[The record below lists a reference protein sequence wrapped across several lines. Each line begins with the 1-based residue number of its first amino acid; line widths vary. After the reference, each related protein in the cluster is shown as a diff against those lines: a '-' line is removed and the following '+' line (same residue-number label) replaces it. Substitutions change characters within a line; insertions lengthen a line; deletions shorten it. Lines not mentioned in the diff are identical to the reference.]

1 MAKKQVNVSDV
12 TIEKIDIESSFG
24 KYDLVPHLEE
34 LNINESI
41 FSNHLQAHIT
51 LQDSFNI
58 PFKLPIIGEETI
70 DVSIRLEGD
79 EGNTIINPP
88 MLHVH
93 DLSDRFLKTNQS
105 QRFSLNLVSAQYMSN
120 VHCRVSKSFSGMTA
134 DEIVHDIWA
143 NYLDD
148 GHGDLYTEPS
158 KREEQCI
165 IPNWTPHQAFNW
177 LAKRT
182 QPEDGFGSDHAA
194 NYLYYETMD
203 GVHFQSLN
211 KLANEPLDDEGNVKP
226 VLTFAQE
233 HLAKDPA
240 KIESLAGGLV
250 KVDSITY
257 MGQFEKVKN
266 INEGQYSSKMI
277 THDIVK
283 KKILQHDY
291 DGFTEW
297 LWVNHLGPFPPLSNS
312 DTEVKSGHIAR
323 TSFAPPVDP
332 SMAVIEGRRLS
343 DLTDSAVVLYPK
355 HDKMYAQNFGH
366 EHDNKVEEW
375 KLRRA
380 AQMVSYD
387 GIMMQVECS
396 GLSFVR
402 VGMTVIL
409 NVASPETT
417 SHGKQDVAFDK
428 FLTGIYM
435 ITAIRHMFN
444 NDKGSTG
451 YKMMLELTK
460 DGLDDVATSRVP
472 REQGNE

>member
-1 MAKKQVNVSDV
+1 MAKKQINVSDV
-12 TIEKIDIESSFG
+12 TVEKIDIESSFG

-34 LNINESI
+34 LNIYESI

-51 LQDSFNI
+51 LQDAFNI
-58 PFKLPIIGEETI
+58 PFKLPIIAEETI
-70 DVSIRLEGD
+70 NVVIRMTGDGGDV
-79 EGNTIINPP
+79 IINPP

-93 DLSDRFLKTNQS
+93 DLADRFLKTNQS

-120 VHCRVSKSFSGMTA
+120 VHSRVSKSFSGMTA

-148 GHGDLYTEPS
+148 GHGDLYTES
-158 KREEQCI
+158 SMREEQCI
-165 IPNWTPHQAFNW
+165 IPNWTPHEAFNW

-182 QPEDGFGSDHAA
+182 QPEDGFGNENAV

-203 GVHFQSLN
+203 GVHFKSLN
-211 KLANEPLDDEGNVKP
+211 SLADPDKLTQL
-226 VLTFAQE
+226 VLAKE

-240 KIESLAGGLV
+240 KIESLAGGFI

-257 MGQFEKVKN
+257 MGQFEKIKN

-283 KKILQHDY
+283 KKIMQHDY
-291 DGFTEW
+291 DGFIEW
-297 LWVNHLGPFPPLSNS
+297 FAVNHLGPFPPLSNS
-312 DTEVKSGHIAR
+312 DTEVKSGHITR
-323 TSFAPPVDP
+323 TSFAPPFDP
-332 SMAVIEGRRLS
+332 EFAVIDGRRLS
-343 DLTDSAVVLYPK
+343 DLTDSAVSLYPK

-380 AQMVSYD
+380 AQMVTYD
-387 GIMMQVECS
+387 GIMMQVECA
-396 GLSFVR
+396 GLSFIR
-402 VGMTVIL
+402 VGLLVTL

-417 SHGKQDVAFDK
+417 SHGKSDVAFDK
-428 FLTGIYM
+428 FLSGVYM

-444 NDKGSTG
+444 NDKGQVG
-451 YKMMLELTK
+451 YKMILELTK
-460 DGLDDVATSRVP
+460 DGLDDVATSRIP

>member
-1 MAKKQVNVSDV
+1 MAKKQINVTDV
-12 TIEKIDIESSFG
+12 TIEKVNIESSFG

-34 LNINESI
+34 LNIYESI

-51 LQDSFNI
+51 LQDAFNI
-58 PFKLPIIGEETI
+58 PYKLPIVAEETI
-70 DVSIRLEGD
+70 DVAIRLTGD
-79 EGNTIINPP
+79 EGDVIINPP

-93 DLSDRFLKTNQS
+93 DLADRFLKTNQS

-120 VHCRVSKSFSGMTA
+120 VHSRVSKSFSGMTA
-134 DEIVHDIWA
+134 DEIVQDIWA

-148 GHGDLYTEPS
+148 GHGDLYTES
-158 KREEQCI
+158 SMREEQCI
-165 IPNWTPHQAFNW
+165 IPNWTPHEAFNW

-182 QPEDGFGSDHAA
+182 QPEDGFGNENAV

-203 GVHFQSLN
+203 GVHFKSLN
-211 KLANEPLDDEGNVKP
+211 SLADPDKLTQL
-226 VLTFAQE
+226 VLAKE

-240 KIESLAGGLV
+240 KIESLAGGFI

-257 MGQFEKVKN
+257 MGQFEKIKN

-283 KKILQHDY
+283 KKIMQHDY
-291 DGFTEW
+291 DGFIEW
-297 LWVNHLGPFPPLSNS
+297 FAVNHLGPFPPLSNS
-312 DTEVKSGHIAR
+312 DTEVKSGHITR
-323 TSFAPPVDP
+323 TSFAPPFDP
-332 SMAVIEGRRLS
+332 EFAVIDGRRLS
-343 DLTDSAVVLYPK
+343 DLTDSAVSLYPK

-380 AQMVSYD
+380 AQMVTYD
-387 GIMMQVECS
+387 GIMMQVECA
-396 GLSFVR
+396 GLSVVR
-402 VGMTVIL
+402 VGMTVTL

-417 SHGKQDVAFDK
+417 SHGKSDVAFDK
-428 FLTGIYM
+428 FLSGVYM

-444 NDKGSTG
+444 NDKGQVG
-451 YKMMLELTK
+451 YKMILEMTK
-460 DGLDDVATSRVP
+460 DGLDDIATGRIP

>member
-1 MAKKQVNVSDV
+1 MAKKQINVSDV
-12 TIEKIDIESSFG
+12 TVEKIDIESSFG

-34 LNINESI
+34 LNIYESI

-51 LQDSFNI
+51 LQDAFNI
-58 PFKLPIIGEETI
+58 PFKLPIIAEETI
-70 DVSIRLEGD
+70 NVVIRMTGDGGDV
-79 EGNTIINPP
+79 IINPP

-93 DLSDRFLKTNQS
+93 DLADRFLKTNQS

-120 VHCRVSKSFSGMTA
+120 VHSRVSKSFSGMTA

-148 GHGDLYTEPS
+148 GHGDLYTES
-158 KREEQCI
+158 SMREEQCI
-165 IPNWTPHQAFNW
+165 IPNWTPHEAFNW

-182 QPEDGFGSDHAA
+182 QPEDGFGNENAV

-203 GVHFQSLN
+203 GVHFKSLN
-211 KLANEPLDDEGNVKP
+211 SLADPDKLTQL
-226 VLTFAQE
+226 VLAKE

-240 KIESLAGGLV
+240 KIESLAGGFI

-257 MGQFEKVKN
+257 MGQFEKIKN

-297 LWVNHLGPFPPLSNS
+297 LNIWHLGQFPPLSNS
-312 DTEVKSGHIAR
+312 DTEIKSGHIAR
-323 TSFAPPVDP
+323 TSFAPPFDP
-332 SMAVIEGRRLS
+332 NFAITEGRRLS
-343 DLTDSAVVLYPK
+343 DLTDSAVSLYPK

-380 AQMVSYD
+380 AQMVTYD
-387 GIMMQVECS
+387 GIMMQVECA
-396 GLSFVR
+396 GLSVVR
-402 VGMTVIL
+402 VGMTVTL

-417 SHGKQDVAFDK
+417 SHGKSDVAFDK
-428 FLTGIYM
+428 FLSGVYM

-444 NDKGSTG
+444 NDKGQVG
-451 YKMMLELTK
+451 YKMILELTK
-460 DGLDDVATSRVP
+460 DGLDDVATSRIP

>member
-1 MAKKQVNVSDV
+1 MAKKQINVSSV
-12 TIEKIDIESSFG
+12 VVENIDIESSFG
-24 KYDLVPHLEE
+24 KYDLVPNLEE
-34 LNINESI
+34 LNIYENI

-51 LQDSFNI
+51 LQDAFNI

-70 DVSIRLEGD
+70 DVSIRLQGD
-79 EGNTIINPP
+79 EGKVIINPP
-88 MLHVH
+88 MLHVL
-93 DLSDRFLKTNQS
+93 DLADRFLKTVQS

-120 VHCRVSKSFSGMTA
+120 VHSRVSKSFSGMTA
-134 DEIVHDIWA
+134 EDIVHDIWA

-158 KREEQCI
+158 MREEQCI

-177 LAKRT
+177 LARRP
-182 QPEDGFGSDHAA
+182 QPEDNDDAA
-194 NYLYYETMD
+194 NYVYYETMD
-203 GVHFQSLN
+203 GVHFKSLN
-211 KLANEPLDDEGNVKP
+211 NLAGQPLDKDGNVTP
-226 VLTFAQE
+226 VLTFAKQ
-233 HLAKDPA
+233 HLADDPA
-240 KIESLAGGLV
+240 KIESLAGGFV
-250 KVDSITY
+250 KADEITY
-257 MGQFEKVKN
+257 LGQFEKIKN

-283 KKILQHDY
+283 KKIRQHDY

-323 TSFAPPVDP
+323 TSFAPPFDP
-332 SMAVIEGRRLS
+332 NLAIIDGRRLS
-343 DLTDSAVVLYPK
+343 DLTDSAVSLYPK

-375 KLRRA
+375 KLRRSG
-380 AQMVSYD
+380 QMVAYD

-396 GLSFVR
+396 GLSFIR
-402 VGMTVIL
+402 VGMTVLL
-409 NVASPETT
+409 NIASPETT
-417 SHGKQDVAFDK
+417 SKGKHDIAFDK

-444 NDKGSTG
+444 NDKGSTS
-451 YKMMLELTK
+451 YKMIVELSK
-460 DGLDDVATSRVP
+460 DGLDDIATSRVP

>member
-1 MAKKQVNVSDV
+1 MAKKQINVSDV
-12 TIEKIDIESSFG
+12 TVEKIDIESSFG

-34 LNINESI
+34 LNIYESI

-51 LQDSFNI
+51 LQDAFNI
-58 PFKLPIIGEETI
+58 PFKLPIIAEETI
-70 DVSIRLEGD
+70 NVVIRMTGDGGDV
-79 EGNTIINPP
+79 IINPP

-93 DLSDRFLKTNQS
+93 DLADRFLKTNQS

-120 VHCRVSKSFSGMTA
+120 VHSRVSKSFSGMTA

-148 GHGDLYTEPS
+148 GHGDLYTES
-158 KREEQCI
+158 SMREEQCI
-165 IPNWTPHQAFNW
+165 IPNWTPHEAFNW

-182 QPEDGFGSDHAA
+182 QPEDGFGNENAV

-203 GVHFQSLN
+203 GVHFKSLN
-211 KLANEPLDDEGNVKP
+211 SLADPDKLTQL
-226 VLTFAQE
+226 VLAKE

-240 KIESLAGGLV
+240 KIESLAGGFI

-257 MGQFEKVKN
+257 MGQFEKIKN

-283 KKILQHDY
+283 KKIMQHDY
-291 DGFTEW
+291 DGFIEW
-297 LWVNHLGPFPPLSNS
+297 FAVNHLGPFPPLSNS
-312 DTEVKSGHIAR
+312 DTEVKSGHITR
-323 TSFAPPVDP
+323 TSFAPPFDP
-332 SMAVIEGRRLS
+332 EFAVIDGRRLS
-343 DLTDSAVVLYPK
+343 DLTDSAVSLYPK
-355 HDKMYAQNFGH
+355 HDKRYAQNFGH

-380 AQMVSYD
+380 AQMVTYD
-387 GIMMQVECS
+387 GIMMQVECA
-396 GLSFVR
+396 GLSVVR
-402 VGMTVIL
+402 VGMTVTL

-417 SHGKQDVAFDK
+417 SHGKSDVAFDK
-428 FLTGIYM
+428 FLSGVYM

-444 NDKGSTG
+444 NDKGQVG
-451 YKMMLELTK
+451 YKMILELTK
-460 DGLDDVATSRVP
+460 DGLDDVATSRIP

>member
-1 MAKKQVNVSDV
+1 MAKKQINVSDV
-12 TIEKIDIESSFG
+12 TVEKIDIESSFG

-34 LNINESI
+34 LNIYESI

-51 LQDSFNI
+51 LQDAFNI
-58 PFKLPIIGEETI
+58 PFKLPIIAEETI
-70 DVSIRLEGD
+70 NVVIRMTGDGGDV
-79 EGNTIINPP
+79 IINPP

-93 DLSDRFLKTNQS
+93 DLADRFLKTNQS

-120 VHCRVSKSFSGMTA
+120 VHSRVSKSFSGMTA

-148 GHGDLYTEPS
+148 GHGDLYTES
-158 KREEQCI
+158 SMREEQCI
-165 IPNWTPHQAFNW
+165 IPNWTPHEAFNW

-182 QPEDGFGSDHAA
+182 QPEDGFGNENAV

-203 GVHFQSLN
+203 GVHFKSLN
-211 KLANEPLDDEGNVKP
+211 SLADPDKLTQL
-226 VLTFAQE
+226 VLAKE

-240 KIESLAGGLV
+240 KIESLAGGFI

-257 MGQFEKVKN
+257 MGQFEKIKN

-283 KKILQHDY
+283 KKIMQHDY
-291 DGFTEW
+291 DGFIEW
-297 LWVNHLGPFPPLSNS
+297 FAVNHLGPFPPLSNS
-312 DTEVKSGHIAR
+312 DTEVKSGHITR
-323 TSFAPPVDP
+323 TSFAPPFDP
-332 SMAVIEGRRLS
+332 EFAVIDGRRLS
-343 DLTDSAVVLYPK
+343 DLTDSAVSLYPK

-380 AQMVSYD
+380 AQMVTYD
-387 GIMMQVECS
+387 GIMMQVECA
-396 GLSFVR
+396 GLSVVR
-402 VGMTVIL
+402 VGMTVTL

-417 SHGKQDVAFDK
+417 SHGKSDVAFDK
-428 FLTGIYM
+428 FLSGVYM
-435 ITAIRHMFN
+435 ITAIRHIFN
-444 NDKGSTG
+444 NDKGQVG
-451 YKMMLELTK
+451 YKMVLELTK
-460 DGLDDVATSRVP
+460 DGLDDIATSRIP

>member
-1 MAKKQVNVSDV
+1 MAKKQINVSDV
-12 TIEKIDIESSFG
+12 TVEKIDIESSFG

-34 LNINESI
+34 LNIYESI

-51 LQDSFNI
+51 LQDAFNI
-58 PFKLPIIGEETI
+58 PFKLPIIAEETI
-70 DVSIRLEGD
+70 NVVIRMTGDGGDV
-79 EGNTIINPP
+79 IINPP

-93 DLSDRFLKTNQS
+93 DLADRFLKTNQS

-120 VHCRVSKSFSGMTA
+120 VHSRVSKSFSGMTA

-148 GHGDLYTEPS
+148 GHGDLYTES
-158 KREEQCI
+158 SMREEQCI
-165 IPNWTPHQAFNW
+165 IPNWTPHEAFNW

-182 QPEDGFGSDHAA
+182 QPEDGFGNENAV

-203 GVHFQSLN
+203 GVHFKSLN
-211 KLANEPLDDEGNVKP
+211 SLADPDKLTQL
-226 VLTFAQE
+226 VLAKE

-240 KIESLAGGLV
+240 KIESLAGGFI

-257 MGQFEKVKN
+257 MGQFEKIKN

-283 KKILQHDY
+283 KKIMQHDY
-291 DGFTEW
+291 DGFIEW
-297 LWVNHLGPFPPLSNS
+297 FAVNHLGPFPPLSNS
-312 DTEVKSGHIAR
+312 DTEVKSGHITR
-323 TSFAPPVDP
+323 TSFAPPFDP
-332 SMAVIEGRRLS
+332 EFAVIDGRRLS
-343 DLTDSAVVLYPK
+343 DLTDSAVSLYPK

-380 AQMVSYD
+380 AQMVTYD
-387 GIMMQVECS
+387 GIMMQVECA
-396 GLSFVR
+396 GLSVVR
-402 VGMTVIL
+402 VGMTVTL
-409 NVASPETT
+409 NVPSPETT
-417 SHGKQDVAFDK
+417 SHGKNDVAFDK
-428 FLTGIYM
+428 FLSGVYM

-444 NDKGSTG
+444 NDKGQVG
-451 YKMMLELTK
+451 YKMILELTK
-460 DGLDDVATSRVP
+460 DGLDDVATSRIP

>member
-12 TIEKIDIESSFG
+12 KVEKIDIESSFG

-34 LNINESI
+34 LNIYESI

-51 LQDSFNI
+51 LVDAFNI

-79 EGNTIINPP
+79 EGSTIINPP
-88 MLHVH
+88 MFHVH
-93 DLSDRFLKTNQS
+93 DLGERFLKTNQS

-120 VHCRVSKSFSGMTA
+120 AHSRVSKSFSGMTA
-134 DEIVHDIWA
+134 EDIVHDIWA

-177 LAKRT
+177 LARRT
-182 QPEDGFGSDHAA
+182 QPEDGFGNDHAA
-194 NYLYYETMD
+194 NYVYYEDMD
-203 GVHFQSLN
+203 GVHFKSLN
-211 KLANEPLDDEGNVKP
+211 GLADPDKLTPLVFAKEPLAE
-226 VLTFAQE
+226 
-233 HLAKDPA
+233 DPA
-240 KIESLAGGLV
+240 KIESLSAGFV
-250 KVDSITY
+250 KADNIIY
-257 MGQFEKVKN
+257 LGQFEKVKN
-266 INEGQYSSKMI
+266 VNEGQYASKMI

-297 LWVNHLGPFPPLSNS
+297 FAVHHLGPFPPLSNS
-312 DTEVKSGHIAR
+312 ETEVKSGHITR
-323 TSFAPPVDP
+323 TSFAPPFDP
-332 SMAVIEGRRLS
+332 ELAITEGRRLS
-343 DLTDSAVVLYPK
+343 DLTDSAVSFYPK

-380 AQMVSYD
+380 GQMVLYD
-387 GIMMQVECS
+387 GVMMQVDCA
-396 GLSFVR
+396 GLSFIR
-402 VGMTVIL
+402 VGMTVKL
-409 NVASPETT
+409 NVLSPETT
-417 SHGKQDVAFDK
+417 SHGKQDIAFDK

-444 NDKGSTG
+444 SDKGQVS
-451 YKMMLELTK
+451 YKMRLELSK
-460 DGLDDVATSRVP
+460 DGLDSMVTSRIP

>member
-1 MAKKQVNVSDV
+1 MAKKQINVSDV
-12 TIEKIDIESSFG
+12 TVEKIDIESSFG

-34 LNINESI
+34 LNIYESI
-41 FSNHLQAHIT
+41 FSNHLQAHLT
-51 LQDSFNI
+51 LQDAFNI
-58 PFKLPIIGEETI
+58 PYKLPIVAEETI
-70 DVSIRLEGD
+70 DVAIRLTGD
-79 EGNTIINPP
+79 EGDVIINPP

-93 DLSDRFLKTNQS
+93 DLADRFLKTNQS

-120 VHCRVSKSFSGMTA
+120 VHSRVSKSFSGMTA
-134 DEIVHDIWA
+134 EDIVHDIWA

-148 GHGDLYTEPS
+148 GHGDLYTES
-158 KREEQCI
+158 SMREEQCI
-165 IPNWTPHQAFNW
+165 IPNWTPHEAFNW

-182 QPEDGFGSDHAA
+182 QPEDGFGNENAV

-203 GVHFQSLN
+203 GVHFKSLN
-211 KLANEPLDDEGNVKP
+211 SLADPDKLTQL
-226 VLTFAQE
+226 VLAKE

-240 KIESLAGGLV
+240 KIESLAGGFI

-257 MGQFEKVKN
+257 MGQFEKIKN

-283 KKILQHDY
+283 KKIMQHDY
-291 DGFTEW
+291 DGFIEW
-297 LWVNHLGPFPPLSNS
+297 FAVNHLGPFPPLSNS
-312 DTEVKSGHIAR
+312 DTEVKSGHITR
-323 TSFAPPVDP
+323 TSFAPPFDP
-332 SMAVIEGRRLS
+332 EFAVIDGRRLS
-343 DLTDSAVVLYPK
+343 DLTDSAVSLYPK

-380 AQMVSYD
+380 AQMVTYD
-387 GIMMQVECS
+387 GIMMQVECA
-396 GLSFVR
+396 GLSVVR
-402 VGMTVIL
+402 VGMTVTL

-417 SHGKQDVAFDK
+417 SHGKSDVAFDK
-428 FLTGIYM
+428 FLSGVYM

-444 NDKGSTG
+444 NDKGQVG
-451 YKMMLELTK
+451 YKMILELTK
-460 DGLDDVATSRVP
+460 DGLDDVATSRIP

>member
-1 MAKKQVNVSDV
+1 MAKKQINVSDV
-12 TIEKIDIESSFG
+12 TVEKIDIESSFG

-34 LNINESI
+34 LNIYESI

-51 LQDSFNI
+51 LQDAFNI
-58 PFKLPIIGEETI
+58 PFKLPIIAEETI
-70 DVSIRLEGD
+70 NVVIRMTGDGGDV
-79 EGNTIINPP
+79 IINPP

-93 DLSDRFLKTNQS
+93 DLADRFLKTNQS

-120 VHCRVSKSFSGMTA
+120 VHSRVSKSFSGMTA

-148 GHGDLYTEPS
+148 GHGDLYTES
-158 KREEQCI
+158 SMREEQCI
-165 IPNWTPHQAFNW
+165 IPNWTPHEAFNW

-182 QPEDGFGSDHAA
+182 QPEDGFGNENAV

-203 GVHFQSLN
+203 GVHFKSLN
-211 KLANEPLDDEGNVKP
+211 SLADPDKLTQL
-226 VLTFAQE
+226 VLAKE

-240 KIESLAGGLV
+240 KIESLAGGFI

-257 MGQFEKVKN
+257 MGQFEKIKN

-283 KKILQHDY
+283 KKIMQHDY
-291 DGFTEW
+291 DGFIEW
-297 LWVNHLGPFPPLSNS
+297 FAVNHLGPFPPLSNS
-312 DTEVKSGHIAR
+312 DTEVKSGHITR
-323 TSFAPPVDP
+323 TSFAPPFDP
-332 SMAVIEGRRLS
+332 EFAVIDGRRLS
-343 DLTDSAVVLYPK
+343 DLTDSAVSLYPK

-380 AQMVSYD
+380 AQMVTYD
-387 GIMMQVECS
+387 GIMMQVECA
-396 GLSFVR
+396 GLSVVR
-402 VGMTVIL
+402 VGMTVTL

-417 SHGKQDVAFDK
+417 SHGKSDVAFDK
-428 FLTGIYM
+428 FLSGVYM

-444 NDKGSTG
+444 NDKGQVG
-451 YKMMLELTK
+451 YKMILELTK
-460 DGLDDVATSRVP
+460 DGLDDVATSRIP

>member
-1 MAKKQVNVSDV
+1 MAKKQINVSDV
-12 TIEKIDIESSFG
+12 TVEKINIESSFG
-24 KYDLVPHLEE
+24 RYDLVPNLEE
-34 LNINESI
+34 LNIYESI

-51 LQDSFNI
+51 LQDAFNI

-79 EGNTIINPP
+79 SGSVIVNPP
-88 MLHVH
+88 MLHVL
-93 DLSDRFLKTNQS
+93 DLSDRFLKTVQS

-120 VHCRVSKSFSGMTA
+120 VHSRVSKSFSGMTA
-134 DEIVHDIWA
+134 EEIVHDIWA

-148 GHGDLYTEPS
+148 GHGDLFTETS
-158 KREEQCI
+158 MREEQCI

-177 LAKRT
+177 LARRS
-182 QPEDGFGSDHAA
+182 QPEDNDHAA
-194 NYLYYETMD
+194 NYLYYEDMD
-203 GVHFQSLN
+203 GVHFKSLN
-211 KLANEPLDDEGNVKP
+211 KLAGQPLDEEGNVKP
-226 VLTFAQE
+226 ILTFAKE
-233 HLAKDPA
+233 PLAMDPA
-240 KIESLAGGLV
+240 KIESLSAGFI
-250 KVDSITY
+250 KVDEITY
-257 MGQFEKVKN
+257 MGQFEKIKN

-312 DTEVKSGHIAR
+312 DTEVKSGHIPR
-323 TSFAPPVDP
+323 TSFAPPFDP
-332 SMAVIEGRRLS
+332 NLAITEGRRLS
-343 DLTDSAVVLYPK
+343 DLTDSAVSLYPK

-380 AQMVSYD
+380 GQLVLYD
-387 GIMMQVECS
+387 GIVMEVECA
-396 GLSFVR
+396 GLSFIR
-402 VGMTVIL
+402 IGMTVTL
-409 NVASPETT
+409 NVLSPETT
-417 SHGKQDVAFDK
+417 SHGKQDIAFDK
-428 FLTGIYM
+428 FLSGVYM

-444 NDKGSTG
+444 NDRGNVS
-451 YKMMLELTK
+451 YKMRLELTK
-460 DGLDDVATSRVP
+460 DGLDDMATSRIA

>member
-1 MAKKQVNVSDV
+1 MAKKQINVSDV
-12 TIEKIDIESSFG
+12 TVEKIDIESSFG

-34 LNINESI
+34 LNIYESI

-51 LQDSFNI
+51 LQDAFNI
-58 PFKLPIIGEETI
+58 PFKLPIIAEETI
-70 DVSIRLEGD
+70 NVVIRMTGDGGDV
-79 EGNTIINPP
+79 IINPP

-93 DLSDRFLKTNQS
+93 DLADRFLKTNQS

-120 VHCRVSKSFSGMTA
+120 VHSRVSKSFSGMTA

-148 GHGDLYTEPS
+148 GHGDLYTES
-158 KREEQCI
+158 SMREEQCI
-165 IPNWTPHQAFNW
+165 IPNWTPHEAFNW

-182 QPEDGFGSDHAA
+182 QPEDGFGNENAV

-203 GVHFQSLN
+203 GVHFKSLN
-211 KLANEPLDDEGNVKP
+211 SLADPDKLTQL
-226 VLTFAQE
+226 VLAKE

-240 KIESLAGGLV
+240 KIESLAGGFI

-283 KKILQHDY
+283 KKIMQHDY
-291 DGFTEW
+291 DGFIEW
-297 LWVNHLGPFPPLSNS
+297 FAVNHLGPFPPLSNS
-312 DTEVKSGHIAR
+312 DTEVKSGHITR
-323 TSFAPPVDP
+323 TSFAPPFDP
-332 SMAVIEGRRLS
+332 EFAVIDGRRLS
-343 DLTDSAVVLYPK
+343 DLTDSAVSLYPK

-380 AQMVSYD
+380 AQMVTYD
-387 GIMMQVECS
+387 GIMMQVECA
-396 GLSFVR
+396 GLSVVR
-402 VGMTVIL
+402 VGMTVTL
-409 NVASPETT
+409 NVPSPETT
-417 SHGKQDVAFDK
+417 SHGKNDVAFDK
-428 FLTGIYM
+428 FLSGVYM

-444 NDKGSTG
+444 NDKGQVG
-451 YKMMLELTK
+451 YKMILELTK

>member
-1 MAKKQVNVSDV
+1 MAKKQINVSSV

-24 KYDLVPHLEE
+24 KYDLVPNLEE
-34 LNINESI
+34 LNIYESI

-51 LQDSFNI
+51 LQDAFNI

-79 EGNTIINPP
+79 DGNVIVNPP

-93 DLSDRFLKTNQS
+93 DLAQRYLQTTQS

-134 DEIVHDIWA
+134 SEIVHDIWT

-148 GHGDLYTEPS
+148 GHGDLHTEPS

-165 IPNWTPHQAFNW
+165 IPNWTPHEAFNW

-182 QPEDGFGSDHAA
+182 QPKDDDYAT
-194 NYLYYETMD
+194 NYVYYEDMD
-203 GVHFQSLN
+203 GVHFKSLN
-211 KLANEPLDDEGNVKP
+211 KLAGQPLDEEGNVVP
-226 VLTFAQE
+226 VLTFAKE
-233 HLAKDPA
+233 PLATDPT
-240 KIESLAGGLV
+240 KVESLSGGFV

-257 MGQFEKVKN
+257 MGQFEKIKN

-283 KKILQHDY
+283 KKIRQHDY

-297 LWVNHLGPFPPLSNS
+297 FPVNHLGPFPPLSNS
-312 DTEVKSGHIAR
+312 DTEVKSGHTPRI
-323 TSFAPPVDP
+323 SFAPPFDP
-332 SMAVIEGRRLS
+332 ELAITEGRQLS
-343 DLTDSAVVLYPK
+343 KLTDSAVSLYPK

-380 AQMVSYD
+380 GQMVLYD
-387 GIMMQVECS
+387 GIMMQVECA
-396 GLSFVR
+396 GISFVR
-402 VGMTVIL
+402 VGMTVLL
-409 NVASPETT
+409 NVLSPETT
-417 SHGKQDVAFDK
+417 SDGKSDVAFDK
-428 FLTGIYM
+428 FLSGIYM

-444 NDKGSTG
+444 NDRGNVG
-451 YKMMLELTK
+451 YKMVLELTK
-460 DGLDDVATSRVP
+460 DGLDDIATGRVP

>member
-1 MAKKQVNVSDV
+1 MAKKQINVSDV
-12 TIEKIDIESSFG
+12 TVEKINIESSFG
-24 KYDLVPHLEE
+24 KYDLVPNLEE
-34 LNINESI
+34 LNIYESI

-51 LQDSFNI
+51 VQDAYNI

-70 DVSIRLEGD
+70 DVSIRLAGD
-79 EGNTIINPP
+79 EGSVLVNPP
-88 MLHVH
+88 MLHVL
-93 DLSDRFLKTNQS
+93 DLSDRFIKNVQS

-120 VHCRVSKSFSGMTA
+120 VHSRVSKSFSGMTA
-134 DEIVHDIWA
+134 DDIVHDIWA

-165 IPNWTPHQAFNW
+165 IPNWTPHEAFNW

-182 QPEDGFGSDHAA
+182 QPEDDDYAT
-194 NYLYYETMD
+194 NYVYYEDMD
-203 GVHFQSLN
+203 GVHFKSLN
-211 KLANEPLDDEGNVKP
+211 KLAGVEPTLIFAKEPLA
-226 VLTFAQE
+226 T
-233 HLAKDPA
+233 DPT
-240 KIESLAGGLV
+240 KLESLAGGFI

-257 MGQFEKVKN
+257 MGQFEKIKN

-283 KKILQHDY
+283 KKIRQHDY

-297 LWVNHLGPFPPLSNS
+297 FPVNHLGPFPPLSNS
-312 DTEVKSGHIAR
+312 DTEVKSGHIPR
-323 TSFAPPVDP
+323 TSFAPPFDP
-332 SMAVIEGRRLS
+332 SFAITEGRRLS
-343 DLTDSAVVLYPK
+343 DLTDSAVSLYPK

-366 EHDNKVEEW
+366 QHDNKVEDW

-380 AQMVSYD
+380 GQMMLYD
-387 GIMMQVECS
+387 GIMMEVECA
-396 GLSFVR
+396 GLTFIR

-409 NVASPETT
+409 NVLSPETT
-417 SHGKQDVAFDK
+417 SRGKHDVAFDK
-428 FLTGIYM
+428 FLSGTYM

-444 NDKGSTG
+444 NEKGNVG
-451 YKMMLELTK
+451 YKMKIELTK
-460 DGLDDVATSRVP
+460 DGLDDVATGRVP

>member
-1 MAKKQVNVSDV
+1 MAKKQINVSDV
-12 TIEKIDIESSFG
+12 TVEKINIESSFG
-24 KYDLVPHLEE
+24 RYDLVPNLEE
-34 LNINESI
+34 LNIYESI

-51 LQDSFNI
+51 LQDAFNI

-70 DVSIRLEGD
+70 DISIRLEGD
-79 EGNTIINPP
+79 DGNAIVNPP
-88 MLHVH
+88 MFHVL
-93 DLSDRFLKTNQS
+93 DLSDRFIKNVQS

-120 VHCRVSKSFSGMTA
+120 VHSRVSKSFSGMTA
-134 DEIVHDIWA
+134 DDIVHDIWA

-148 GHGDLYTEPS
+148 GHGDLHTEPS

-165 IPNWTPHQAFNW
+165 IPNWTPHEAFNW

-182 QPEDGFGSDHAA
+182 QPEDDDYAT
-194 NYLYYETMD
+194 NYVYYEDMD
-203 GVHFQSLN
+203 GVHFKSLN
-211 KLANEPLDDEGNVKP
+211 KLAGVEPTLIFAKEPLA
-226 VLTFAQE
+226 T
-233 HLAKDPA
+233 DPT
-240 KIESLAGGLV
+240 KLESLAGGFI

-257 MGQFEKVKN
+257 MGQFEKIKN

-283 KKILQHDY
+283 KKIRQHDY

-297 LWVNHLGPFPPLSNS
+297 FPVNHLGPFPPLSNS
-312 DTEVKSGHIAR
+312 DTEVKSGHIPR
-323 TSFAPPVDP
+323 TSFAPPFDP
-332 SMAVIEGRRLS
+332 NFAITEGRRLS
-343 DLTDSAVVLYPK
+343 DLTDSAVSLYPK

-380 AQMVSYD
+380 GQMVLYD
-387 GIMMQVECS
+387 GIMMQVECA

-409 NVASPETT
+409 NVASAETT
-417 SHGKQDVAFDK
+417 SGGKHDIAFDK
-428 FLTGIYM
+428 FLSGIYM
-435 ITAIRHMFN
+435 ITAIKHTFN
-444 NDKGSTG
+444 NNKGNTIYS
-451 YKMMLELTK
+451 MVLELTK
-460 DGLDDVATSRVP
+460 DGLDNVATSRVP